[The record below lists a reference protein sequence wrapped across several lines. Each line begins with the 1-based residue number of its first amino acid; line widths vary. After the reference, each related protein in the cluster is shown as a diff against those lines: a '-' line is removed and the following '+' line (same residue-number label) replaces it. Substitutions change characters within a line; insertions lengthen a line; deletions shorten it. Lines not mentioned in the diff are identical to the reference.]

1 MSLQGKIVEY
11 IDQSRFICGLVTG
24 DSGKRLRV
32 INQNGREMNL
42 PLARVVHQTGTT
54 YPLDLAREDIQR
66 LLRETA
72 TRRQDM
78 TALVNLDEIWELA
91 VEEDESAFAPAFLAE
106 LSFGAGITDDH
117 VAAFLRC
124 VFIDKLFFKYKEGR
138 IMVHSLEVVEQL
150 KEKAARDKAREEL
163 LERGAKA
170 LQALNR
176 GQDPGEWPEREKCL
190 ELLADYYLYANEAP
204 ESAVA
209 RDLLKRARLT
219 RPHDPFQLLVAAG
232 VWDKDENIPLLK
244 KELPVEFSAEALEQ
258 AAVAEPSAAELLAD
272 GRRDLRHLE
281 LLTIDGAD
289 TRDFDDALHVEQRDD
304 NFLVGIHI
312 ADVTPWIPVGSP
324 LFNEALER
332 GTSIYFPE
340 GQIPMLPESL
350 SQNVCS
356 LLKDKPRPAVS
367 FLVLLSPAGEVLEFE
382 LCRSVVAVK
391 RQLSYDAAGEM
402 IDHDESLSILARL
415 SRVLQQKRVENGALL
430 LPIPDV
436 NITINEEVAVSISD
450 VDTPARTL
458 VAEFMVLAN
467 TLGAQYLC
475 DREIPGLYR
484 CQEPP
489 RKRLYQGVEKDL
501 FLNFRQRK
509 FLSRGELL
517 IKPRR
522 HSGVGVPQYTTV
534 TSPIRRLLDLIIEHQ
549 LVNALQGR
557 GQLFSQSDCKDFMA
571 KIIHSLS
578 RANFVRQA
586 RHRYWILRYLTRR
599 VGERLSAFVVDVQPR
614 RIRVVIKDVLLETD
628 LPLGRG
634 ADIEPGDV
642 IRLTLARVD
651 PLDNT
656 LRLEW

>member
-1 MSLQGKIVEY
+1 MTLQGKIIEY
-11 IDQSRFICGLVTG
+11 IDQSRFICGLVTE
-24 DSGKRLRV
+24 DNGKRLRI
-32 INQNGREMNL
+32 INRNGREMNL
-42 PLARVVHQTGTT
+42 PLARIVHQSGRHFPVELT
-54 YPLDLAREDIQR
+54 REDVQR
-66 LLRETA
+66 LLQETA
-72 TRRQDM
+72 KQRQDLM
-78 TALVNLDEIWELA
+78 QLVNLAEIWELA
-91 VEEDESAFAPAFLAE
+91 VEENDSAFAPEFLAE
-106 LSFGAGITDDH
+106 LSFAGDVTDDH

-124 VFIDKLFFKYKEGR
+124 VFIDRLFFKYREGK
-138 IMVHSLEVVEQL
+138 ILVHSVDVVEQL
-150 KEKAARDKAREEL
+150 KEKAAREKAREKL
-163 LERGAKA
+163 LDSGARA
-170 LQALNR
+170 LQNLSR
-176 GQDPGEWPEREKCL
+176 GENIGEWPEREKCL
-190 ELLADYYLYANEAP
+190 ALLADYFLHGNEAA
-204 ESAVA
+204 ESSVT
-209 RDLLKRARLT
+209 RELLKRARLT
-219 RPHDPFQLLVAAG
+219 RPHDPFHLLVAAG
-232 VWDKDENIPLLK
+232 VWDEDENIPLLK
-244 KELPVEFSAEALEQ
+244 KELPIEFSPAALKQAE
-258 AAVAEPSAAELLAD
+258 VVEPSADELPAE

-289 TRDFDDALHVEQRDD
+289 TRDFDDALHIEKRD
-304 NFLVGIHI
+304 NGFLVGIHI
-312 ADVTPWIPVGSP
+312 ADVTPWVPVDSP

-350 SQNVCS
+350 SQGVCS
-356 LLKDKPRPAVS
+356 LLKDKPRPAIS
-367 FLVLLSPAGEVLEFE
+367 FMVLLSAGGEVLEFE
-382 LCRSVVAVK
+382 LCRSVVTVK
-391 RQLSYDAAGEM
+391 RRLTYDEAGEM
-402 IDHDESLSILARL
+402 IARDEELKNLARL
-415 SRVLQQKRVENGALL
+415 SLTLQLNRLANGALL

-436 NITINEEVAVSISD
+436 NITIGEQIQVNIND

-458 VAEFMVLAN
+458 VAEFMILAN
-467 TLGAQYLC
+467 TLAGQYLC

-509 FLSRGELL
+509 YLSRGELL

-549 LVNALQGR
+549 LVNVLQGR
-557 GQLFSQSDCKDFMA
+557 GQLFSQSDCKDYMA

-586 RHRYWILRYLTRR
+586 RHRYWILRYLAQRI
-599 VGERLSAFVVDVQPR
+599 GERFSVIVVDIQTR

-628 LPLGRG
+628 LPLVRG

-642 IRLTLARVD
+642 IRLKLAKVD